1 MPCRYNPDLSDPR
14 PQKYRGI
21 AGYNDYVSNILTN
34 YCALTS
40 ADLSFKYMKP
50 KAFINFAVLDHDYLD
65 LPFTEYWIDAAQ
77 NVSDRDIARIEHRTR
92 KQNLS
97 KVWHQEREW
106 HLTASRFG
114 DICKATD
121 PCNRLKLCSSIFKPL
136 KLKTPAV
143 LNGQQYEAVA
153 RQTFQEKMGF
163 KVKTCGLFIDSE
175 NNYLAASPDGIIGEN
190 AIVEIKC
197 PYKGRDRKIAADKF
211 FPFLLEDDDGVLH
224 LKQNHNYYMQ
234 VQGQL
239 NVCKKEKCF
248 FVVYTF
254 VDIFVEEINVD
265 RVYFCGCMLPKLEL
279 FYKKHYRKFLAEKL

>member
-21 AGYNDYVSNILTN
+21 AGYNDYVSNIVTN
-34 YCALTS
+34 YCALTL

-77 NVSDRDIARIEHRTR
+77 NVSDRDIARIEHSTR

-106 HLTASRFG
+106 RLTASRLG

-121 PCNRLKLCSSIFKPL
+121 RRNTLKLCSSIFKPL

-143 LNGQQYEAVA
+143 LHGQQYEAVA
-153 RQTFQEKMGF
+153 RQTFQEIWVSK
-163 KVKTCGLFIDSE
+163 
-175 NNYLAASPDGIIGEN
+175 
-190 AIVEIKC
+190 
-197 PYKGRDRKIAADKF
+197 
-211 FPFLLEDDDGVLH
+211 
-224 LKQNHNYYMQ
+224 
-234 VQGQL
+234 
-239 NVCKKEKCF
+239 
-248 FVVYTF
+248 
-254 VDIFVEEINVD
+254 
-265 RVYFCGCMLPKLEL
+265 
-279 FYKKHYRKFLAEKL
+279 